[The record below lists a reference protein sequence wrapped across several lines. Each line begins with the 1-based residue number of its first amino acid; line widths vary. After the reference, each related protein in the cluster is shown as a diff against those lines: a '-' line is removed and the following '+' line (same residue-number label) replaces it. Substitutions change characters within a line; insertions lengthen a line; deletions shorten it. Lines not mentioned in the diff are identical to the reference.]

1 MAQDTYD
8 LRVAFAHAYGQRWF
22 APARPEK
29 KDQRLRRPQRAFE
42 NDAVEVVDAAG
53 NEEGESGGSDDQNE
67 DDGSGADDPASS
79 PPSGAGDDNEGEQ
92 VEDPAKKRLSDEAA
106 KYRRER
112 NELRAQVEDLTRKV
126 AGKQTN
132 DDYEKTIRSL
142 RLELA
147 WERAATGAHISDIEA
162 AWRLAA
168 DDLAGVK
175 VEDGKVDTER
185 LQQIVDHVAQRYP
198 YLTDDYAPDDANVVT
213 ATSPSGRPVN
223 GKKDSQLGTDRR
235 ALEKKFPALRRR

>member
-1 MAQDTYD
+1 MAPPDSCD
-8 LRVAFAHAYGQRWF
+8 LRLAFAHAYGQRWF
-22 APARPEK
+22 APAI
-29 KDQRLRRPQRAFE
+29 AGG
-42 NDAVEVVDAAG
+42 AAG
-53 NEEGESGGSDDQNE
+53 DDEGGPGGTGEENE
-67 DDGSGADDPASS
+67 DDGSGTDEPDSS
-79 PPSGAGDDNEGEQ
+79 PPSGDNEGDNEGDQ
-92 VEDPAKKRLSDEAA
+92 VEDPDKKRLSDEAA

-112 NELRAQVEDLTRKV
+112 NELRAQVEELTRKV
-126 AGKQTN
+126 EGKQTN

-175 VEDGKVDTER
+175 VEDDKVDTER

-198 YLTDDYAPDDANVVT
+198 YLTDDYAPDDANVT
-213 ATSPSGRPVN
+213 ATSPSGRPMN
-223 GKKDSQLGTDRR
+223 GKKESQLGTDRR